1 MSFGLVQHLL
11 SLQPLFVNTAG
22 MIVTLNS
29 FIPNARIAQT
39 QMFFSLENISAA
51 IWSPCYLD

>member
-1 MSFGLVQHLL
+1 MSFGLVHHLL

-29 FIPNARIAQT
+29 FIPNSRIAQT
-39 QMFFSLENISAA
+39 QNVFLS
-51 IWSPCYLD
+51 